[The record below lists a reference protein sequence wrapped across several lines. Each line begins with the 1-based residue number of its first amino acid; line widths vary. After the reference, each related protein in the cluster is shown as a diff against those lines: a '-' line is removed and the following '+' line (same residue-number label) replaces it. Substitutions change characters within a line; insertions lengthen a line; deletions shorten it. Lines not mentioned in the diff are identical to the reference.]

1 MKKEE
6 LTKKLEELKV
16 RSAWMRGVVE
26 VAHMIIEKAETEEIK
41 AEEIETIAKDGAT
54 SLKQAVY
61 GGCYLIY
68 DQQIAETF
76 CNKTELKRT
85 HNGTKYPNAKENW
98 LDVQHRGLIQAV
110 VLLEKILKEV

>member
-41 AEEIETIAKDGAT
+41 AEEIETIARDGAV
-54 SLKQAVY
+54 SLEEASH

-68 DQQIAETF
+68 NQEIAETF

-85 HNGTKYPNAKENW
+85 KNGLRNPNATENW
-98 LDVQHRGLIQAV
+98 LDVQHRGLMQAV
-110 VLLEKILKEV
+110 RLLKELCKA